1 MERKKAAL
9 IVGHGSRSK
18 EAVAQFNQVVEQ
30 VRQNAGFSVVM
41 GAHMELAEPDIP
53 TVIKELADAATTD
66 IVVVPYFLF
75 MGNHIKKDIPDILNE
90 QRLLYPHITF
100 KLGNPIGFEPL
111 VADILIKRATEAA
124 NQ

>member
-9 IVGHGSRSK
+9 IVGHGSRSQ
-18 EAVAQFNQVVEQ
+18 EAVAQFNQVVDR
-30 VRQNAGFSVVM
+30 VRLNAVFSVVM

-53 TVIKELADAATTD
+53 TVIKELADAAITD

>member
-9 IVGHGSRSK
+9 IVGHGSRSQ
-18 EAVAQFNQVVEQ
+18 EAVAQFNQVVDR
-30 VRQNAGFSVVM
+30 VRLNAGFSVVM

-75 MGNHIKKDIPDILNE
+75 MGNHIKKDIPEILNE

>member
-9 IVGHGSRSK
+9 IVGHGSRSQ
-18 EAVAQFNQVVEQ
+18 EAVAQFNQVVDR
-30 VRQNAGFSVVM
+30 VRLNAGFSVVM

>member
-9 IVGHGSRSK
+9 IVGHGSRSQ
-18 EAVAQFNQVVEQ
+18 EAVAQFNQVVDR
-30 VRQNAGFSVVM
+30 VRLNAVFSVVM

-53 TVIKELADAATTD
+53 TVIKQLADAATTD

>member
-9 IVGHGSRSK
+9 IVGHGSRSQ
-18 EAVAQFNQVVEQ
+18 EAVAQFNQVVDR
-30 VRQNAGFSVVM
+30 VRLNAVFSVVM

>member
-9 IVGHGSRSK
+9 IVGHGSRSQ
-18 EAVAQFNQVVEQ
+18 EAVAQFNQVVDR
-30 VRQNAGFSVVM
+30 VRLNAGFSVVM

-53 TVIKELADAATTD
+53 TVIKELADAAITD